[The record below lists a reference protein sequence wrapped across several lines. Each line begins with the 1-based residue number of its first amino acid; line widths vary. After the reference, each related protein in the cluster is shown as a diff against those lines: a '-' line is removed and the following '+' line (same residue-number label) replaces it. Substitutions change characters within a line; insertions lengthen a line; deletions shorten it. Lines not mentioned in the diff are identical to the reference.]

1 MPSPFATAT
10 LVTPGMHTQSPPAG
24 GTPGMQTPVAAP
36 SVAVGPSDSAQQATL
51 VELRAQV
58 ASLQTQLDA
67 ERDFCCKQFERGINF
82 AKDNLGRKRRRG
94 REGSDSN

>member
-1 MPSPFATAT
+1 
-10 LVTPGMHTQSPPAG
+10 MHTQFPPAG

-36 SVAVGPSDSAQQATL
+36 SVAAGPSDSAQQAT
-51 VELRAQV
+51 VIELQAQV

-67 ERDFCCKQFERGINF
+67 ERDFNRKEFERGINF
-82 AKDNLGRKRRRG
+82 AEDNLGRKRRRG